1 MSDLDDRVPAD
12 LTQLSNKLSSC
23 NKNVKTLMAILTEMN
38 KKIDKIMET
47 PITEDARKEK
57 MDKIFE
63 KKCVG
68 RPKGDHESKRLQYFE
83 MVKNKKIK
91 EPKLQTLEYYGIEKN
106 DEDEYVLK
114 K

>member
-1 MSDLDDRVPAD
+1 MSDLDNTVPAD

-47 PITEDARKEK
+47 PISEDARKEK

-63 KKCVG
+63 KRAIG
-68 RPKGDHESKRLQYFE
+68 RPVGSWDSKREQYLKMLNE
-83 MVKNKKIK
+83 GKIK
-91 EPKLQTLEYYGIEKN
+91 QPKPETLSYYEIEKN
-106 DEDEYVLK
+106 DENEYVLK